1 VRGERRDL
9 NELAERAY
17 QLISRSPASLTQS
30 GLGKRLGLKPKPISR
45 IVAKLLEQ
53 GLVTRQ
59 PVKLAKRVHTYR
71 LKPTERGRK
80 LAELLFSSPSG
91 ILQSSLPNKL
101 NRSEASVRRLVNRL
115 VKMGWLVREPVV
127 SRQVVRT
134 FKLSPDPTSPLRSVV
149 DIPCFCCASLDKCAH
164 GTNLHP
170 TSCQKLDGWL
180 AEQVR

>member
-1 VRGERRDL
+1 
-9 NELAERAY
+9 
-17 QLISRSPASLTQS
+17 
-30 GLGKRLGLKPKPISR
+30 LKPKPTSR

-59 PVKLAKRVHTYR
+59 PVKLAKRVPTYR

-80 LAELLFSSPSG
+80 LVELLFSSPSG

-101 NRSEASVRRLVNRL
+101 GCSDVTTSRLVRQL
-115 VKMGWLVREPVV
+115 VKMGWLTRKPVV

-134 FKLSPDPTSPLRSVV
+134 FKLSSDPISPLRSVV
-149 DIPCFCCASLDKCAH
+149 DIPCFCCSSLDKCGR
-164 GTNLHP
+164 GTDLHP

-180 AEQVR
+180 KIGKALPAG